1 MIWGWLIPGWL
12 RRGVLWVA
20 GAALALL
27 AAWGAGK
34 REGRQTAR
42 RKAAEDA
49 LKRADKGRKAV
60 ADAKRRAEGGESPE
74 EIARNHDGSWQ

>member
-12 RRGVLWVA
+12 RRAVLWLS

-27 AAWGAGK
+27 AAWGMGR

-49 LKRADKGRKAV
+49 MKRTDAGRQAV
-60 ADAKRRAEGGESPE
+60 ADAKKRADAGESPE
-74 EIARNHDGSWQ
+74 DILRKNDGRW